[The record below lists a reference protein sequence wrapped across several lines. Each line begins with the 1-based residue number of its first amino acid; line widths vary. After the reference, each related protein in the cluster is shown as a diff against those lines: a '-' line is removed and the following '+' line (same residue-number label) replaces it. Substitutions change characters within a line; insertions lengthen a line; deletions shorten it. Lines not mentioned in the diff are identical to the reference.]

1 MFRSQSRREI
11 SKRSLQLIHKEL
23 ETLVQPKEMG
33 KEEQQPADLDLSEE
47 ENESSFEDV
56 VSVASSESQ

>member
-1 MFRSQSRREI
+1 
-11 SKRSLQLIHKEL
+11 
-23 ETLVQPKEMG
+23 MG